1 MPSQPST
8 PDAANQRLAR
18 TLCCAVDGAG
28 KPRHQIAREAGLHK
42 DTLLRVIRGER
53 PINLDEAT
61 RILEACGAPA
71 RATLALVLAGHEAL
85 AAQWMHHEMG
95 AFLEEFFCAL
105 PGELHEALGDRIGD
119 LRPRWAIGTSRL
131 VARMLSKH
139 IDEFADRDLSLAIG
153 R

>member
-1 MPSQPST
+1 M
-8 PDAANQRLAR
+8 
-18 TLCCAVDGAG
+18 
-28 KPRHQIAREAGLHK
+28 
-42 DTLLRVIRGER
+42 
-53 PINLDEAT
+53 
-61 RILEACGAPA
+61 

-85 AAQWMHHEMG
+85 AALWMHHEMG
-95 AFLEEFFCAL
+95 AFLEEFFSAL

>member
-1 MPSQPST
+1 MCRP
-8 PDAANQRLAR
+8 
-18 TLCCAVDGAG
+18 
-28 KPRHQIAREAGLHK
+28 AREIVEALDG
-42 DTLLRVIRGER
+42 TWSRSRGT
-53 PINLDEAT
+53 LDEAA
-61 RILEACGAPA
+61 RILEACGAPV

-95 AFLEEFFCAL
+95 AFLEEFFSVL

-139 IDEFADRDLSLAIG
+139 IDEFADRDLSLAMG